1 MKHLKP
7 TNDFVFKKIF
17 GERKNEDILKDLIE
31 SILTNMD
38 IKKVE
43 VDKDVT
49 LERKQ
54 ITDKLGILDVVA
66 TLNND
71 TRVNIEMQVK
81 DYYDTIE
88 RSLFYGTGI
97 YHESLIAGR
106 EYIDIPKSIAIW
118 ITDYDVFNEGPF
130 HERALLKRDYENIVL
145 TDKLEMHYIQLSK
158 FRKKCKRISTKLEE
172 WLTFIEN
179 ENMEEL
185 SMIKNKYVK
194 KAEKELE
201 YLSGDAETR
210 RLAELREKAIR
221 DELAAIAKARREG
234 REEGREEGIKKNK
247 IDVAKKM
254 LAEKIDIN
262 TIVEVT
268 GLNEKEIKKLQ

>member
-1 MKHLKP
+1 MQSLKP

-31 SILTNMD
+31 SILTNME

-66 TLNND
+66 TLNDN

-97 YHESLIAGR
+97 YHDSLTAGK
-106 EYIDIPKSIAIW
+106 EYIDIPKSVAIW
-118 ITDYDVFNEGPF
+118 ITDYDVFTEGPF
-130 HERALLKRDYENIVL
+130 HERAFLKRDYENIIL

-210 RLAELREKAIR
+210 RLAQLREKAIR

-234 REEGREEGIKKNK
+234 KEEGVKKEK
-247 IDVAKKM
+247 IEIAKKM
-254 LAEKIDIN
+254 LAKKIDIN
-262 TIVEVT
+262 TIIEVT
-268 GLNEKEIKKLQ
+268 GLQEEEIKKLQ